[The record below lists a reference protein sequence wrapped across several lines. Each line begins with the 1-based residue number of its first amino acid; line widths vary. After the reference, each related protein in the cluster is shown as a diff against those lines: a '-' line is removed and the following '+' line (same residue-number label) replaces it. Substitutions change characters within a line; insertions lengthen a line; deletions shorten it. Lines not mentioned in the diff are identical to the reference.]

1 MTETIQGFRGILDGQ
16 YDDIPESCFLF
27 CGGIEDVIEKYKDMS
42 KDTAQ
47 LHVDETAAKALE
59 EDKTETEEEEK

>member
-1 MTETIQGFRGILDGQ
+1 MLFRL
-16 YDDIPESCFLF
+16 SCFLF

-42 KDTAQ
+42 KDIVQ
-47 LHVDETAAKALE
+47 LYVDEAAAKALE